1 LQVFAAFL
9 RSVLSRETLPPPP
22 AAPERPRARG
32 SVLRWIFQPEP
43 LPLDPEA
50 PPRPRP
56 GLLRALFVPEALPE
70 DPPVPSRPR
79 RNAWLRWLF
88 GREPLDRP

>member
-1 LQVFAAFL
+1 MQVFAAFL

-22 AAPERPRARG
+22 AVPERPRARG
-32 SVLRWIFQPEP
+32 SLRRLFAPEP
-43 LPLDPEA
+43 LSMEPEA
-50 PPRPRP
+50 PPPPRP
-56 GLLRALFVPEALPE
+56 GILRALFAPEALPE
-70 DPPVPSRPR
+70 DPSAPARPR